1 MLEITCYDNDGKK
14 LDHLTQ
20 WDMGQIVSVN
30 GATYVGSPVFHFCNR
45 RSYRAYTVEST
56 AQDDSISAKIPN
68 ALLKEPY
75 PIEVYM
81 YYQKE
86 PGSAKTVYAF
96 SIPVTPRK
104 QPDDYIFTDN
114 VDVISLIEIKKEMMA
129 ALEEL
134 RAAIQDSKDSIVQVT
149 TVIDEARAATQEATS
164 ASASANAAAE
174 TAVQATTDAR
184 TTIQEAGRATEA
196 ATQAA
201 ATAGQA
207 ATSATNAAQS
217 ATDAANKA
225 NTAAGRVDTAI
236 QDATTAT
243 GNANTAAESAT
254 TAAGKADASAGKA
267 DAATAKANDAATAAT
282 GASEKANAAATQA
295 TDAAKTATDAA
306 ATATSATSKAVA
318 ATTAANEASAK
329 ATQAATEAI
338 TAKNE
343 ATTAATTAT
352 EAAGMADTA
361 TQGANTAA
369 EAANA
374 AAKAANDAAEK
385 AKIDVAGKLDKPT
398 AAPKVNDVL
407 KVESVNPDGS
417 FNAVWS
423 EPPATVVV
431 DKTLQNA
438 GQAADAAKTG
448 EELKKL
454 DKNKENVIVK
464 SAFGKS
470 VILDDPGEVPLA
482 SMKLFGRTE
491 QETTT
496 GKNLLRL
503 DIESSQ
509 SLSGVTFLVNSDKS
523 ITINGTATSPVY
535 LNIAKCEL
543 SAGVRYTLTGSTDG
557 SPLKYALYLNN
568 SNFTGE
574 NFNYDVPAEF
584 EMTASGKF
592 VVSIFVAAG
601 ASLRNITMLPM
612 VRESSFS
619 DPTYEPYTGG
629 IPSPNP
635 DYPQPLVSPGDDG
648 NVAVSVTG
656 KNLLDLSSGPE
667 RLSDDGVTYT
677 KNPDGTFTRTGT
689 ATGTA
694 GNIWM
699 AGGYYTTPPDRSK
712 VILILEPG
720 VSYSII
726 DCALFSQ
733 KRLPSGK
740 YDSVA
745 LIGDVRIDPEQYP
758 DGYFVSG
765 VRNLSFVAGTTY
777 NDIVRPMVC
786 LSSIQDKTYE
796 PYTGGSITI
805 PTPNGLPGIKVDSGG
820 NYTDATGQQWICDEV
835 DLERGVH
842 IRRIGSKHL
851 TGDESFSFYWDTNPN
866 MVVCFDFLSD
876 AVAVSGYSTIANITS
891 THTSYVAT
899 ASGLAFVGDG
909 VPGIAQGGETSLYMT
924 LGRYTTEAEIQSYLK
939 EQVKKGTP
947 FTVYYQ
953 LAKPVET
960 PLSPELIA
968 AYRALHTNLPNTNIL
983 NDEGCEML
991 VSYFTDTEVGKYI
1004 GGLSR
1009 SSVRTDPATKSPVT
1023 LGYDDGG
1030 LYIMTE

>member
-20 WDMGQIVSVN
+20 WDMGQTVSVK

-45 RSYRAYTVEST
+45 RSYRAYAVEST
-56 AQDDSISAKIPN
+56 TQDDSISAKIPN

-75 PIEVYM
+75 PIEAYM

-149 TVIDEARAATQEATS
+149 TVIDEAKAATQEATS
-164 ASASANAAAE
+164 ASAYANAAAE
-174 TAVQATTDAR
+174 TAAQATTDAR
-184 TTIQEAGRATEA
+184 AAIQEAGHATEA

-201 ATAGQA
+201 TAAGQA
-207 ATSATNAAQS
+207 AASATNAAQS

-225 NTAAGRVDTAI
+225 DTAAGRVDTAI
-236 QDATTAT
+236 QDATTAA

-254 TAAGKADASAGKA
+254 TAAGKADASSGKADASAGKA
-267 DAATAKANDAATAAT
+267 DAATAEANSAATAAT
-282 GASEKANAAATQA
+282 GASEKANTAAAQA
-295 TDAAKTATDAA
+295 TDAAKTATDAT
-306 ATATSATSKAVA
+306 ATATSAASKADA
-318 ATTAANEASAK
+318 AATAANEASAK

-343 ATTAATTAT
+343 AATAATTAT
-352 EAAGMADTA
+352 EAAGRADTA

-369 EAANA
+369 DAANA

-431 DKTLQNA
+431 DETLQNA

-464 SAFGKS
+464 SAFGES
-470 VILDDPGEVPLA
+470 IILDDSGEAPLA
-482 SMKLFGRTE
+482 SMKLFGRAE
-491 QETTT
+491 QEMTT
-496 GKNLLRL
+496 GKNLLPNTA
-503 DIESSQ
+503 ITQ
-509 SLSGVTFLVNSDKS
+509 TTKGVTFTVNSD
-523 ITINGTATSPVY
+523 
-535 LNIAKCEL
+535 
-543 SAGVRYTLTGSTDG
+543 GS
-557 SPLKYALYLNN
+557 
-568 SNFTGE
+568 
-574 NFNYDVPAEF
+574 V
-584 EMTASGKF
+584 TASGTAAGGN
-592 VVSIFVAAG
+592 SIFELNRTFNTPGDYIATGGLGPHLQLVIYYQSLDGKDVFFTTSKEHPFTLPESNRVSYYLQVLDGYTVNATAYPMIRR
-601 ASLRNITMLPM
+601 ASET
-612 VRESSFS
+612 

-648 NVAVSVTG
+648 DIGVSVCG
-656 KNLLDLSSGPE
+656 KNLCKSYVNNNYTNIYTTTLFVDAELTPNT
-667 RLSDDGVTYT
+667 TYT
-677 KNPDGTFTRTGT
+677 LSVDSDAVCRFYVNEYITKE
-689 ATGTA
+689 
-694 GNIWM
+694 
-699 AGGYYTTPPDRSK
+699 YVVLTTTVGR
-712 VILILEPG
+712 
-720 VSYSII
+720 
-726 DCALFSQ
+726 
-733 KRLPSGK
+733 
-740 YDSVA
+740 
-745 LIGDVRIDPEQYP
+745 
-758 DGYFVSG
+758 
-765 VRNLSFVAGTTY
+765 
-777 NDIVRPMVC
+777 
-786 LSSIQDKTYE
+786 SSITLTTVDVIDQSDYISGYGWVFLKNSQDNPSHTISNVQLELGPSATTYE
-796 PYTGGSITI
+796 PYTGGSIAI
-805 PTPNGLPGIKVDSGG
+805 PTPNGLPGIKVNSGG
-820 NYTDATGQQWICDEV
+820 NYTDATGQQWVTDEV
-835 DLERGVH
+835 DFARGVYVKRVGQFVANGTESWTSQYNAVYTDLH
-842 IRRIGSKHL
+842 DAKKYIQDEQDRVFSERFTPTKTNYSSL
-851 TGDESFSFYWDTNPN
+851 TYGEVALYNDGADNFPGQNWLYLRLSNDGTTSAMAKEFFAANPTK
-866 MVVCFDFLSD
+866 FIYEL
-876 AVAVSGYSTIANITS
+876 
-891 THTSYVAT
+891 AT
-899 ASGLAFVGDG
+899 
-909 VPGIAQGGETSLYMT
+909 
-924 LGRYTTEAEIQSYLK
+924 
-939 EQVKKGTP
+939 
-947 FTVYYQ
+947 
-953 LAKPVET
+953 PVET

-983 NDEGCEML
+983 NDEGCEMS

-1004 GGLSR
+1004 SGLSR